1 MTVTANTTRDDYT
14 AGANQV
20 DYEYTFQIHQ
30 ASDVDVYLNGV
41 KQTLNTHYTI
51 DDIGNATGGT
61 VTFTLVDENGASTP
75 PPENA
80 IINIVMAMDLDRD
93 TNYQPSGAF
102 LASDVNNDFDRLWHS
117 TNQQQTA
124 INRSLRLQDTDV
136 TTSSMELPLKD
147 ARKGKLLAFNATTG
161 DPEATSNNQSNWDAA
176 YNDKINS
183 ASFSGSTLTLGQQ
196 DGGTIT
202 ASHTPYLPLTGG
214 LLTGNLNLG
223 SARLTVGPS
232 NQLEIYNFLG
242 ETLIKESGA
251 GGLSI
256 RGENLSLADTDGG
269 KYISG
274 IADGAVTLHYNDSP
288 KLATTNGGISVTG
301 TITAT
306 GYNSSNWDTA
316 YGWGDHSQAGYL
328 TSYTESDPQFFAHA
342 ASNVTNTKISNW
354 DTAYNNHI
362 TGVNYT
368 SGNNTLTLTQQ
379 DGGTLTTTIN
389 ASGGSSQWT
398 TSGSDIYY
406 NSGNVGIGT
415 TTPLNTLDIKGSGG
429 DTSGFAIRNTNEIV
443 KGYFGTD
450 NADADFLLTYVGSN
464 SAELKL
470 KHNGNV
476 TLCEAAGKVG
486 IGNSD
491 PQESLHTAGNIR
503 LGDTAPAEFYTNSNE
518 LRLGVDKN
526 DNNDTSKI
534 TFYVNNDQ
542 KAKIDKDGKFS
553 LGTTRTDSLFNIG
566 SNDDSVSGTMNIHHQ
581 TNAGHKI
588 VAKDTDSSTAFA
600 ASVIDMDV
608 SGDQAITGSQVYHR
622 GLNIDIDS
630 TATGGT
636 TTNEHRLYGIDTN
649 VNATGDSDLIYGIN
663 ATGAT
668 QSSGSGDDNQN
679 TNVQGGNFVGNNRSS
694 GDAIVPNTY
703 GARFL
708 SFNRSTSSDTGIRNN
723 FGSVS
728 ESILHA
734 DATKKTQ
741 YRGAYNKVEIRETT
755 NACNVSAVYGTY
767 SGIFNNQTSNV
778 TLDGNQFLFYGSYHG
793 TEGKVTTANE
803 VPYGVYIT
811 SDVDNYFAGKVGIG
825 TATPSAKL
833 DVNGSLKAS
842 GLTYPTSDGTNG
854 QVIVTDGSGN
864 LSFASQ
870 SGGGGDVVDDTSPQL
885 GGNLDVNGKQIL
897 VGDANLA
904 KTEEV
909 IQFGAGND
917 MRIYSDG
924 EMGVIDQKVWF
935 DTDAVYG
942 GVVGKIWGTN
952 SGATPEERWI
962 RISLIK
968 ATNSASKYYQLNV
981 KGYVNSESLES
992 HVDYMVYLHT
1002 KDDGGSNNVYD
1013 LDVTGYEVGAGSLQF
1028 GFKHGT
1034 FNELYVKVPEDY
1046 SGVEIYNCSDDSGS
1060 IDAIKNAS
1068 ITNTLTD
1075 PTGISY
1081 VTPKLHMFDIVSD
1094 TSPQLGGDLDVNG
1107 NEITGTGKFLDVTNT
1122 NSNILANNNAY
1133 APILTMKGHSNSSS
1147 TPWNNIVFATAD
1159 GTTKGK
1165 ITTSANATQ
1174 YVTSSDYRLKE
1185 DIQEVPN
1192 ATARTLALK
1201 PCNFQWIG
1209 SSERTDGFLA
1219 HELAEQVPDAV
1230 TGEKDAVDADGN
1242 PDYQGIDQAKIVP
1255 LLVKTI
1261 QELEARITELE
1272 NS

>member
-1 MTVTANTTRDDYT
+1 MTVTANTTRNDYT
-14 AGANQV
+14 AGSAQSVYN
-20 DYEYTFQIHQ
+20 YTFQLND
-30 ASDVDVYLNGV
+30 AADVDVYLNGV
-41 KQTLNTHYTI
+41 KQTLNTHYTVQNV
-51 DDIGNATGGT
+51 DNASGGT
-61 VTFTLVDENGASTP
+61 ITFTLVDANNNPIHPTQG
-75 PPENA
+75 A

-102 LASDVNNDFDRLWHS
+102 LASTVNNDFDRLWHS

-147 ARKGKLLAFNATTG
+147 ARKGKLLAFNASTG

-214 LLTGNLNLG
+214 SLTGNLNLG
-223 SARLTVGPS
+223 NARLTVGAS

-274 IADGAVTLHYNDSP
+274 IADGAVTLHYDDSP
-288 KLATTNGGISVTG
+288 KLATTNTGISVTG

-306 GYNSSNWDTA
+306 GYNN
-316 YGWGDHSQAGYL
+316 
-328 TSYTESDPQFFAHA
+328 
-342 ASNVTNTKISNW
+342 SNW

-362 TGVNYT
+362 TGVNY
-368 SGNNTLTLTQQ
+368 SGNTLTLTQQ

-389 ASGGSSQWT
+389 AGGSSQWT
-398 TSGSDIYY
+398 TSGSNIYY
-406 NSGNVGIGT
+406 NSGNVGIGRT
-415 TTPLNTLDIKGSGG
+415 NPTSQLDIKGTGG
-429 DTSGFAIRNTNEIV
+429 DTSGFAVRNTNEIV
-443 KGYFGTD
+443 KGYFGND

-476 TLCEAAGKVG
+476 TLCEAAGNVG
-486 IGNSD
+486 IGTGSPNAKLDVVGNIASSGAITSSGIVSIESGTPRLRFKETDTTDNNFEFRNSGGSFIGRTSSDDFDTQQNRIKIANNGDISFFEDTGTTPKFFWDASAERLGIGTTAPDAPLTVKGETFVQEAEANGNSAIRVQWGSDGNTALRDRARLMSVNYDGVLELIDGSNVLTTKINSD
-491 PQESLHTAGNIR
+491 GNSYLNGGNVGI
-503 LGDTAPAEFYTNSNE
+503 
-518 LRLGVDKN
+518 
-526 DNNDTSKI
+526 
-534 TFYVNNDQ
+534 
-542 KAKIDKDGKFS
+542 
-553 LGTTRTDSLFNIG
+553 GTTSPIRAL
-566 SNDDSVSGTMNIHHQ
+566 
-581 TNAGHKI
+581 
-588 VAKDTDSSTAFA
+588 
-600 ASVIDMDV
+600 DV
-608 SGDQAITGSQVYHR
+608 R
-622 GLNIDIDS
+622 
-630 TATGGT
+630 GGT
-636 TTNEHRLYGIDTN
+636 TDIVANFESSDT
-649 VNATGDSDLIYGIN
+649 GGYISL
-663 ATGAT
+663 
-668 QSSGSGDDNQN
+668 QDN
-679 TNVQGGNFVGNNRSS
+679 T
-694 GDAIVPNTY
+694 
-703 GARFL
+703 
-708 SFNRSTSSDTGIRNN
+708 TSSDTAVLVGAIGDALRIDT
-723 FGSVS
+723 GDT
-728 ESILHA
+728 ESLRI
-734 DATKKTQ
+734 DSS
-741 YRGAYNKVEIRETT
+741 G
-755 NACNVSAVYGTY
+755 NVLIGGTAKQTP
-767 SGIFNNQTSNV
+767 SGINKGVFIQSQTN
-778 TLDGNQFLFYGSYHG
+778 
-793 TEGKVTTANE
+793 
-803 VPYGVYIT
+803 
-811 SDVDNYFAGKVGIG
+811 
-825 TATPSAKL
+825 
-833 DVNGSLKAS
+833 
-842 GLTYPTSDGTNG
+842 
-854 QVIVTDGSGN
+854 
-864 LSFASQ
+864 
-870 SGGGGDVVDDTSPQL
+870 GDVVGVNLYANESSNNRRADFFLDDTNGIYGLHASASTGLPDFVIKSGSNERMRVDSSGNVTATSFTGDGSNLTNLPAGGIASVVADTSPQL
-885 GGNLDVNGKQIL
+885 GGDLDVNGKQIL
-897 VGDANLA
+897 VGDANGALNQ
-904 KTEEV
+904 EV

-935 DTDAVYG
+935 DTTAVYG
-942 GVVGKIWGTN
+942 GVVGKIWGTS

-962 RISLIK
+962 KILLSK

-1013 LDVTGYEVGAGSLQF
+1013 LDVTGYEVGSGSLQF
-1028 GFKHGT
+1028 GFKHGAL
-1034 FNELYVKVPEDY
+1034 NELYVKVPEDY
-1046 SGVEIYNCSDDSGS
+1046 SGVEIYSCSDDTGS
-1060 IDAIKNAS
+1060 IDAIKNAT
-1068 ITNTLTD
+1068 IINTTTD

-1094 TSPQLGGDLDVNG
+1094 TSPQLGGDLDING

-1122 NSNILANNNAY
+1122 NGNILANNNPY
-1133 APILTMKGHSNSSS
+1133 MPTLTMKGWSNSTS
-1147 TPWNNIVFATAD
+1147 TPWNNIVFATAS

-1174 YVTSSDYRLKE
+1174 YVTTSDYRLKE
-1185 DIQEVPN
+1185 DIQDVPN
-1192 ATARTLALK
+1192 ATARLLSLK
-1201 PCNFQWIG
+1201 PCNFKWIG

-1272 NS
+1272 KN